1 MQYPTAFEYNMVI
14 KKQKKTCDKT
24 LGTNRIRSVGW
35 VSKKECEDACNANG
49 ECGFYS
55 LTTEKSYCAIFKTCT
70 ESKRVTSVLV
80 SVYQKG
86 DGNSFKSEI

>member
-1 MQYPTAFEYNMVI
+1 MKHFKGFEYKMLI
-14 KKQKKTCDKT
+14 KNQKKTCDKT

-49 ECGFYS
+49 ECIFFS

-70 ESKRVTSVLV
+70 ESKRVTSILV

-86 DGNSFKSEI
+86 DGNSFYSEI